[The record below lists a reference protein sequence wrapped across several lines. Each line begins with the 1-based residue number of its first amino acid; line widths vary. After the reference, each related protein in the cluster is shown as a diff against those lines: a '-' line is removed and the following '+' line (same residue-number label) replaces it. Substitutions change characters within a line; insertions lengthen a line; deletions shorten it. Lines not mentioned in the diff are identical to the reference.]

1 MTADDAGRQRN
12 GPPTRRYGLLD
23 RLVRRRR
30 LRQLAARGKGSSAA
44 GPGELDRRHPV
55 ASFWGRRSVRRIL
68 HGVLAEIIVVL
79 YGVLGYV
86 VLGWTPFD
94 ALYMV
99 VITISG
105 VGFGEVRAMGTT
117 AERIHT
123 MMVITFGMVVVG
135 YTLGRFIQFLTEGE
149 IEDLVGHRRMRRQIE
164 MLEGHTVVAGFG
176 RVGSLVCDGLAAAE
190 IPFVVIENDKA
201 LLPEIESHAFLFIAG
216 DATEEKVLR
225 DAGLE
230 RAKVLVTSM
239 PNDAANVFITLTARQ
254 MAPQVMI
261 VARAEIPSTPKKLRQ
276 AGANHVI
283 LPALIGARRIVSLLT
298 NPTAVEF
305 AELVTQ
311 QSSLAIEMDDVPIRA
326 ASTLEGRTLRD
337 ADIGRR
343 TGVIV
348 IAVKRADG
356 RVEFP
361 PSGDEP
367 LCKGDSIV
375 VIGRRSNLDQFRKLF
390 ES

>member
-1 MTADDAGRQRN
+1 MTADGTGRQRH
-12 GPPTRRYGLLD
+12 GTPARWTGLFGRFARRG
-23 RLVRRRR
+23 RLAR
-30 LRQLAARGKGSSAA
+30 LAARRKAGQAA
-44 GPGELDRRHPV
+44 GHAEADRGHV
-55 ASFWGRRSVRRIL
+55 APSFWRRRSVRRVM
-68 HGVLAEIIVVL
+68 HGILAEMIVVL

-105 VGFGEVRAMGTT
+105 VGFGEVRAMGST

-123 MMVITFGMVVVG
+123 MIVITFGMVVVG

-164 MLEGHTVVAGFG
+164 KLEGHTVVAGFG
-176 RVGSLVCDGLAAAE
+176 RVGALVCDGLVAAE

-201 LLPEIESHAFLFIAG
+201 LVPDIESHAFLYIAG
-216 DATEEKVLR
+216 DATEEKVLL
-225 DAGLE
+225 DAGLG
-230 RAKVLVTSM
+230 RAKVLVTAM
-239 PNDAANVFITLTARQ
+239 PNDAANVYITLTARQ
-254 MAPQVMI
+254 LAPRLMI
-261 VARAEIPSTPKKLRQ
+261 VARAEMPSTPKKLRQ

-311 QSSLAIEMDDVPIRA
+311 QSSLAIEMDDVPIRET
-326 ASTLEGRTLRD
+326 SKLEGRTLRD
-337 ADIGRR
+337 ADVGRR
-343 TGVIV
+343 TGIIV

-361 PSGDEP
+361 PPGDEP
-367 LCKGDSIV
+367 LRQGDSIV
-375 VIGRRSNLDQFRKLF
+375 VIGRRSNLDQFRTLF
-390 ES
+390 ET